1 MMIKAVLFLIV
12 PILSAFTVTIA
23 VAEPTP
29 TPTIPFPDNIPPLEL
44 VLKLSILSE
53 QMYDIDGVDSE
64 HIPDFVHRVELF
76 EEAVD
81 DGGSSETLVGTF
93 RMMDGDG
100 EERDHIFIALRGSD
114 EDADWSANADF
125 GLGRLGPPG
134 RPVLGPKS
142 PVRVHGGF
150 SEAAFQVYD
159 AIDLA
164 VQSILNSTTNTD
176 TDDLAHVDGKPAV
189 YATGHSKGGGE
200 PQIIATHMAHVHPD
214 LSVQMVNF
222 GGPQVG
228 NDAFKKWAERLQN
241 LSAFRFVNRDD
252 LVPRLPPFFAKCGHL
267 IQIERSGIKAYWR
280 QDGGG
285 DGFVG
290 ISSTWNCK
298 SCHSVFQDQTFLF
311 SSVRLSHSHFVVLS
325 HISFSQFES
334 QGGCRLTTIACTTT
348 LACSRRRC

>member
-1 MMIKAVLFLIV
+1 MKAVLDLLLIV
-12 PILSAFTVTIA
+12 PILSALTVTIA
-23 VAEPTP
+23 LAESTP
-29 TPTIPFPDNIPPLEL
+29 APTIPFSDNIPPLEL

-64 HIPDFVHRVELF
+64 YIPDFVQVGIFKEV
-76 EEAVD
+76 VD
-81 DGGSSETLVGTF
+81 DDGSSETLVGTF

-164 VQSILNSTTNTD
+164 VKSILNSTTN

-189 YATGHSKGGGE
+189 YVTGHSKGGGE
-200 PQIIATHMAHVHPD
+200 AQIIATYMAHVHPD

-228 NDAFKKWAERLQN
+228 NDAFKNWADSLDN
-241 LSAFRFVNRDD
+241 LSTFRFVNRDD
-252 LVPRLPPFFAKCGHL
+252 LVPRLPPFFARCGHL
-267 IQIERSGIKAYWR
+267 IQIERSGFKAYWR

-290 ISSTWNCK
+290 ISSSWNCK
-298 SCHSVFQDQTFLF
+298 SCQAML
-311 SSVRLSHSHFVVLS
+311 
-325 HISFSQFES
+325 
-334 QGGCRLTTIACTTT
+334 
-348 LACSRRRC
+348 

>member
-64 HIPDFVHRVELF
+64 HIPDFVQRVELF
-76 EEAVD
+76 KEAVD

-100 EERDHIFIALRGSD
+100 EERDHIFVALRGSD

-176 TDDLAHVDGKPAV
+176 DLAHVDGKPAV

-200 PQIIATHMAHVHPD
+200 AQIIATHMAHVHPD

-285 DGFVG
+285 NGFVG

-298 SCHSVFQDQTFLF
+298 SCCHSLLQDLKFFLF
-311 SSVRLSHSHFVVLS
+311 SSNYHA
-325 HISFSQFES
+325 HILLFFH
-334 QGGCRLTTIACTTT
+334 A
-348 LACSRRRC
+348 